1 MKAPV
6 FNAFS
11 MTEVTE
17 LELTVTPPSKPGPFS
32 LMLAPMDNFTAV
44 DGVHALVMRCEQSGW
59 YTIVAVFEVKKT
71 IPAERIIHGR

>member
-1 MKAPV
+1 
-6 FNAFS
+6 
-11 MTEVTE
+11 
-17 LELTVTPPSKPGPFS
+17 
-32 LMLAPMDNFTAV
+32 MLAPMDNFTAV